1 MTAPIYHGPSLEV
14 AAHDVVHEF
23 PGGVPA
29 VARRMGINPG
39 TLGNE
44 VNPFSEAHKLGLVRG
59 LGITL
64 TTQDFRILHAF
75 AGLCGHGAFRLPDL
89 HGVSD
94 EALLDLVLNGQEEV
108 GAFGRLLRDALA
120 DGAITKK
127 EMRRLDEQC
136 RRVMCAFYTLLQR
149 LGGLANGR

>member
-14 AAHDVVHEF
+14 AAHDVVHES

-44 VNPFSEAHKLGLVRG
+44 VNPFAETNKLGLVRA

-64 TTQDFRILHAF
+64 TTQDFRILQAF
-75 AGLCGHGAFRLPDL
+75 AGLCGHGVFLLPDL
-89 HGVSD
+89 DGVSD

-108 GAFGRLLRDALA
+108 GEFGRLMRAALE
-120 DGAITKK
+120 DGAISKK

-136 RRVMCAFYTLLQR
+136 RRVIFAFLTLLQR
-149 LGGLANGR
+149 LGGMASGR